1 MALLELDEKTAKELE
16 DDRKISDALD
26 KRKRDLVIEQ
36 KELIEEQNRIVI
48 RLMEI
53 GTELE
58 EYKEEY

>member
-1 MALLELDEKTAKELE
+1 MTTLELDEKTAKMLTE
-16 DDRKISDALD
+16 DRKISDALD
-26 KRKRDLVIEQ
+26 KRKSDLVIEK
-36 KELIEEQNRIVI
+36 KELIEKQNMIMI